1 MGPVCVRVPT
11 GMFNRRSSAGDSDR
25 GALDVDWYVD
35 QPGGATELRHQI
47 RRYLERHSEPDA
59 DIDAAEL
66 IASELIANALRHGQ
80 GPTWV
85 SLTWS
90 EEFPLLQVADLG
102 PGFELDP
109 GERVTLTVR
118 PRKTA
123 WRYLGSLGLWE
134 LQRRATRFTVTNNR
148 LLVEEGVVKKVVS
161 GVPLAAIQHV
171 LVRTGPW
178 EGTVDVGARGQSPSK
193 IGPLGPNTARRLAA
207 AISAHAQGAH
217 VEEIEES

>member
-1 MGPVCVRVPT
+1 MTNDVVSSVDANRTDEYGATDPEPEATGQAPAESAQAPAESEQAPTESEQAPTESEQPRWSRSNLPTLPVSRT
-11 GMFNRRSSAGDSDR
+11 TAG
-25 GALDVDWYVD
+25 
-35 QPGGATELRHQI
+35 GGAAVAL
-47 RRYLERHSEPDA
+47 
-59 DIDAAEL
+59 AAVVG
-66 IASELIANALRHGQ
+66 AAVVAALRSR
-80 GPTWV
+80 GP
-85 SLTWS
+85 
-90 EEFPLLQVADLG
+90 A
-102 PGFELDP
+102 FELDP
-109 GERVTLTVR
+109 GERVTFTVR

-148 LLVEEGVVKKVVS
+148 LLVEEGLVKKAVS

-207 AISAHAQGAH
+207 AISAQGAH
-217 VEEIEES
+217 VEEIEED